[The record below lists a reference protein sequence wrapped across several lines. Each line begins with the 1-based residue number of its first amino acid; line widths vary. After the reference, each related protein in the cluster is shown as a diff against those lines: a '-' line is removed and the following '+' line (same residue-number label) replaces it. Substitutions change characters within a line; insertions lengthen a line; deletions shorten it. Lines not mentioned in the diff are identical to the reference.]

1 MAASNYT
8 IGLKRRYAR
17 WLGERLQLTKSIK
30 QIEDSLVS
38 LEEKKQRLCRIDELT
53 QATETLMSEF
63 DPDWTPED
71 IQPQLT
77 NRQVLPW
84 EHGATTST
92 AFDIIRELDKP
103 ISTLE
108 LAKLTISRLGSD
120 PNDPDLIDRVRSNL
134 DNSLRNAKAY
144 IRNVGGRPSRW
155 EVISADE
162 MEIPKPPA

>member
-1 MAASNYT
+1 MAVSNYT
-8 IGLKRRYAR
+8 TGLQRRYAR
-17 WLGERLQLTKSIK
+17 WLGERLQLSKGIK
-30 QIEDSLVS
+30 QIEESLVS
-38 LEEKKQRLCRIDELT
+38 LEEKKQRLARIDELT
-53 QATETLMSEF
+53 QATETLMSEL
-63 DPDWTPED
+63 DPDWKPEN

-92 AFDIIRELDKP
+92 AFDIIRDLEKP

-108 LAKLTISRLGSD
+108 LSKLTITRLGGD
-120 PNDPDLIDRVRSNL
+120 PSDPDLLDRVRSNL

-155 EVISADE
+155 KVISADE